1 MEKKTEQN
9 KTTEQTM
16 SEQTRSEQ
24 TTSEHPTSTVAE
36 PTVEEIATL
45 ALKMALANL
54 YADCTGCALFPRC
67 AVECAYKH
75 ESPKRDLEKC
85 PRRFVKY
92 AKEIFAD
99 LKSQNETTRNLSKE
113 IIAEGERNLFAD
125 GGSNN
130 AED

>member
-1 MEKKTEQN
+1 MEKKTEQT
-9 KTTEQTM
+9 KTEQTM
-16 SEQTRSEQ
+16 SEQTTSEQ
-24 TTSEHPTSTVAE
+24 TTSTVAE
-36 PTVEEIATL
+36 PTVEEIATF
-45 ALKMALANL
+45 ALKMALSNL

-67 AVECAYKH
+67 AIECAYKH
-75 ESPKRDLEKC
+75 KSPKRDLEKC

-99 LKSQNETTRNLSKE
+99 LKSQSEASRNLSKE

>member
-1 MEKKTEQN
+1 MEKKTEQT
-9 KTTEQTM
+9 KTEQTM
-16 SEQTRSEQ
+16 SEQTTSEQ

-45 ALKMALANL
+45 ALKMALANI
-54 YADCTGCALFPRC
+54 YADCTGCAFFPRC
-67 AVECAYKH
+67 AADCSYKH
-75 ESPKRDLEKC
+75 KLPKRDLEKC

-99 LKSQNETTRNLSKE
+99 LKSQSEASRNLAKE

-125 GGSNN
+125 GGSDN